1 MTAAD
6 VPPQSIGA
14 SRNFASR
21 LVNVHLQYVFMDM
34 ETYEEQRLEKDDAW
48 AKWLTEGMNV
58 QLVIWEG
65 KVISVDVPK
74 SVELVITQSEPGVK
88 GNTAAG
94 EPLLPSSLTNVNSSD
109 IHACT
114 G

>member
-1 MTAAD
+1 MD
-6 VPPQSIGA
+6 
-14 SRNFASR
+14 
-21 LVNVHLQYVFMDM
+21 VHLQYVFMDM
-34 ETYEEQRLEKDDAW
+34 ETYEEQRLEKDDSW

-94 EPLLPSSLTNVNSSD
+94 ELLLPLSS
-109 IHACT
+109 A
-114 G
+114 

>member
-1 MTAAD
+1 
-6 VPPQSIGA
+6 
-14 SRNFASR
+14 
-21 LVNVHLQYVFMDM
+21 MDM
-34 ETYEEQRLEKDDAW
+34 ETYEEQRLEKDDSW

-74 SVELVITQSEPGVK
+74 SVELFITQSEPGVK

-94 EPLLPSSLTNVNSSD
+94 ESLLPSSLAQFQCFS
-109 IHACT
+109 
-114 G
+114 